1 MIDVQEPAARGGPVR
16 TSATHPLRIDTLPV
30 GAGTVGLTFCPG
42 KRGPSA
48 GRHVWRRDLAADLE
62 VVRAWAPAAVV
73 TLVQARELAD
83 LCGVPDLGER
93 IRAAGLAWH
102 HLPIVDLHAPDAA
115 FVRAWRDDVGV
126 RLGALLRAGGRV
138 LVHCRGGLGRAGTVA
153 AMLAIDAGR
162 APDEAIVAVRRARP
176 GAIEMPEQERFV
188 RRWAPLPPAPAGDGS
203 RPASRREWGLG
214 HD

>member
-1 MIDVQEPAARGGPVR
+1 MIDIHPLAARGTEVR
-16 TSATHPLRIDTLPV
+16 TSATHPLRIDALPV

-48 GRHVWRRDLAADLE
+48 SGYAWHRDLAADLE

-73 TLVQARELAD
+73 TLVEAHELTGV
-83 LCGVPDLGER
+83 CRVPDLGER

-102 HLPIVDLHAPDAA
+102 HLPIVDLHAPDEA
-115 FVRAWRDDVGV
+115 FVRTWRNGVGV
-126 RLGALLRAGGRV
+126 RLGALLRAGERV

-162 APDEAIVAVRRARP
+162 SPDEAIVAVRRVRP
-176 GAIEMPEQERFV
+176 GAIETAEQVRFV
-188 RRWAPLPPAPAGDGS
+188 RRWAPPRSASARVEPSPV
-203 RPASRREWGLG
+203 SRRDRGIEHG
-214 HD
+214 